1 MAWFWT
7 DDLAHRL
14 IETGVSER
22 SLSELLA
29 RPAAIAA
36 ADEESALAVARRLA
50 NLQPAETDVA

>member
-14 IETGVSER
+14 IEAGVSER
-22 SLSELLA
+22 SLAELLA

-36 ADEESALAVARRLA
+36 ADEDSALAVVRRLA
-50 NLQPAETDVA
+50 GVGPAETDAA

>member
-14 IETGVSER
+14 IESGVSER

-36 ADEESALAVARRLA
+36 ANEEAALDVARRLA
-50 NLQPAETDVA
+50 ELQQAETDAA

>member
-14 IETGVSER
+14 MEAGASER
-22 SLSELLA
+22 SLSDLLA

-36 ADEESALAVARRLA
+36 ADEESALAVVRRLA
-50 NLQPAETDVA
+50 DLEPAETDAA

>member
-14 IETGVSER
+14 MEAGVSER
-22 SLSELLA
+22 SLSDLLA

-36 ADEESALAVARRLA
+36 ADEKSALDVARRLA
-50 NLQPAETDVA
+50 GLQQAETDAA